1 METEKLITISVLAS
15 TVFITGLILVIIG
28 LINGFNKNRVQQR
41 QKFEMQLKNKE
52 LELMNAVVI
61 AQEQERAKI
70 ARGLHDEVGSL
81 LSMVQ
86 RNLSATAQDVPKETL
101 LAEDIQFAIEILDQS
116 VEKLRS
122 ISQGMLPHFLIKFG
136 LQKALLRLM
145 EQTQKTLGYPCNFTT
160 TFEDR
165 IFLEEQQ
172 EIHFYTIIIELV
184 NNLRKHAHPQFI
196 HLHLYSKGQ
205 FLFVDIEHDGIAL
218 SQADYDYLLLHGEGM
233 GLESITHRLNLI
245 QGEILFQRLNVGGK
259 VELAMPFIKKTIEK

>member
-1 METEKLITISVLAS
+1 MEIRTETILVISGMLFTISV
-15 TVFITGLILVIIG
+15 GLSVIQ
-28 LINGFNKNRVQQR
+28 LFRAFNKKNKLV
-41 QKFEMQLKNKE
+41 KSEFENQLKNKE

-122 ISQGMLPHFLIKFG
+122 ISQGMVPHFLIKFG

-160 TFEDR
+160 TFEER

-172 EIHFYTIIIELV
+172 EIHYYTIIIELV
-184 NNLRKHAHPQFI
+184 NNLRKHAHPQYI
-196 HLHLYSKGQ
+196 HLHLYSKDQ

-245 QGEILFQRLNVGGK
+245 KGEILFQRYSVGGK
-259 VELAMPFIKKTIEK
+259 IELAMPFIKKNN